1 MTIKQKTI
9 NGLLWSS
16 VDNFVNQIVGF
27 IVGIILARLL
37 SPKEFGLIGM
47 TTVFI
52 AISSV
57 LINSGFMQALI
68 RKQDCSN
75 KDYSTVFFFNLFV
88 SLILYLVIFL
98 ASPLI
103 SVFFNEVELTY
114 IIRVVSLG
122 LIIESI
128 TIIQSTI
135 LNKRVDFKLQAKI
148 SLISITISGVF
159 GILLAYGGFGVWSL
173 VYRNLLSQI
182 IRSFLLWIW
191 NKWRPTLEFSKTS
204 FKELFSFGSK
214 LMINGVIDTIYNNV
228 YYLIIGKYF
237 SAKELG
243 YYTRADMFKNLPAQN
258 MLGIIFRVSYPV
270 LTQVQ
275 DDLVL
280 LKQYYKKMITS
291 TMLISFVVM
300 MCMAALSEPMI
311 ITLLGEQW
319 RGAVLY
325 LQILC
330 FVGMLIPLQQL
341 NSNLMLVLGHSD
353 MFLKLEI
360 VKKLFAIPIIIAG
373 IFYGIEIMIIGMLLS
388 SIIGYFLY
396 SYWTGKYIDYK
407 TSEQLI
413 DILPSFVM
421 ATSVGIIIHIMNHFM
436 NLNDLV
442 SLVVL
447 TLTSFVLFILISEL
461 FRINAYSNI
470 KNEFYRQFLIH
481 FRNKGQLKK
490 HK

>member
-9 NGLLWSS
+9 NGLFWSS

-88 SLILYLVIFL
+88 SLILYLVLFL

-103 SVFFNEVELTY
+103 SVFFNEVELIK
-114 IIRVVSLG
+114 IIRVVSIG
-122 LIIESI
+122 LIVESI

-243 YYTRADMFKNLPAQN
+243 FFTRAEMFKNLPAQN
-258 MLGIIFRVSYPV
+258 LLSIIYRVTYPV
-270 LTQVQ
+270 LTRLQ
-275 DDLVL
+275 DNPIQ
-280 LKQYYKKMITS
+280 LKHYYKKMIS
-291 TMLISFVVM
+291 TTTFITFSLLL
-300 MCMAALSEPMI
+300 CMAAMAKPMI
-311 ITLLGEQW
+311 LSLLGESW
-319 RGAVLY
+319 EGSVLY
-325 LQILC
+325 LQLLC
-330 FVGMLIPLQQL
+330 FVGVFIPIQSL
-341 NSNLMLVLGHSD
+341 NANLMLVLGHSD
-353 MFLKLEI
+353 LFLKLEI
-360 VKKLFAIPIIIAG
+360 IKKLLAVPVIVIGVFMGIKVMIIA
-373 IFYGIEIMIIGMLLS
+373 MLVS
-388 SIIGYFLY
+388 SIVGFLLY
-396 SYWTGKYIDYK
+396 SYWSGVYIEYK
-407 TSEQLI
+407 IIEQI
-413 DILPSFVM
+413 SDISGGFFV
-421 ATSVGIIIHIMNHFM
+421 SSIVGFIIFILSNTLEMSN
-436 NLNDLV
+436 V
-442 SLVVL
+442 SL
-447 TLTSFVLFILISEL
+447 FIILILLSVFLILIFSESFRIKPYIYLKSEL
-461 FRINAYSNI
+461 LSQIKKLRI
-470 KNEFYRQFLIH
+470 
-481 FRNKGQLKK
+481 
-490 HK
+490 

>member
-1 MTIKQKTI
+1 MTLKGKTI

-16 VDNFVNQIVGF
+16 VDNFVNQIIGF
-27 IVGIILARLL
+27 VVGIILARLL
-37 SPKEFGLIGM
+37 TPKEFGLIGM

-57 LINSGFMQALI
+57 IINSGFMQGLI
-68 RKQDCSN
+68 RKQDCTPT
-75 KDYSTVFFFNLFV
+75 DYSTVFYFNLVV
-88 SLILYLVIFL
+88 SVFLYFILFFTAPY
-98 ASPLI
+98 I
-103 SVFFNEVELTY
+103 SVFFNETELIN
-114 IIRVVSLG
+114 IIRIVSLG
-122 LIIESI
+122 LIVESI

-148 SLISITISGVF
+148 SLISITTSGVI
-159 GILLAYGGFGVWSL
+159 GIVMAYAGFGVWSL
-173 VYRNLLSQI
+173 VYRNLLNQI
-182 IRSFLLWIW
+182 IRSLLLWIW
-191 NKWRPTLEFSKTS
+191 NKWRPVWVFSISS
-204 FKELFSFGSK
+204 FKELFAFGSK
-214 LMINGVIDTIYNNV
+214 LMINGLIDTLYNNI

-237 SAKELG
+237 SVKELG

-258 MLGIIFRVSYPV
+258 MLGVIFRVSYPV

-275 DDLVL
+275 NDIVL

-300 MCMAALSEPMI
+300 ICMAALSEPMI

-353 MFLKLEI
+353 KFLKLEI
-360 VKKLFAIPIIIAG
+360 IKKLFAIPIIIAG

-396 SYWTGKYIDYK
+396 SYWTGKYIDYN
-407 TSEQLI
+407 TSEQLM

-421 ATSVGIIIHIMNHFM
+421 AASVGIVVFFMYHFM
-436 NLNDLV
+436 NLKYLV
-442 SLVVL
+442 SFVIL
-447 TLTSFVLFILISEL
+447 TLTSVFLVIVICEL
-461 FRINAYSNI
+461 FRIEAYSNI
-470 KNEFYRQFLIH
+470 KNEFSRQFLIR
-481 FRNKGQLKK
+481 FRKK
-490 HK
+490 KDN